1 MTRPLDV
8 HEQKQVDWFKPRHK
22 ILITFGMSKFDEC
35 WKIDIKKKTATKE
48 QQGRFVQAMG
58 NLPTVEDDIN
68 AFRGCLAKYRVQEWD
83 ELKLKLNPS
92 RQDVE
97 AVMKKLRAMIAEGQE
112 ARPPVNYLVIFLFAG
127 HGMIKEG
134 A

>member
-35 WKIDIKKKTATKE
+35 WKIEVKKQKNAE
-48 QQGRFVQAMG
+48 QQGKFVQAMG

-68 AFRGCLAKYRVQEWD
+68 AFKTCLAKYRV
-83 ELKLKLNPS
+83 
-92 RQDVE
+92 
-97 AVMKKLRAMIAEGQE
+97 
-112 ARPPVNYLVIFLFAG
+112 
-127 HGMIKEG
+127 
-134 A
+134 